1 MILNYSF
8 HPKILITIN
17 WRKKIRLP
25 RGERRRE
32 KSNKLMI
39 HLKYFQNWLKLRRG
53 KEISI

>member
-1 MILNYSF
+1 MIQNYSF

-32 KSNKLMI
+32 KSNKSMI
-39 HLKYFQNWLKLRRG
+39 HLKCFQNWLKLRRG
-53 KEISI
+53 KEI